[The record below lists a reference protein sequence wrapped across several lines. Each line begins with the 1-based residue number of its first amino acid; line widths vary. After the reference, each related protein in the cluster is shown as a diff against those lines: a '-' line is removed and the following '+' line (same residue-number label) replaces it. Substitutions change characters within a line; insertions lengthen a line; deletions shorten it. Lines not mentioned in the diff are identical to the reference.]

1 VQTSP
6 DGLHRLNFFG
16 SFYSMNHSLQL
27 VQYILSGLSNGAIY
41 ALIGF
46 GFAIIHNATGI
57 INFAQGEFVML
68 GGMLTLFFLGF
79 FKLPLVP
86 AILLAV
92 VFSTAVGIA
101 LERLAIRPL
110 KNAKPLTL
118 IIITIGASIFI
129 RGAAMLIWGKDTHA
143 LPSFSGN
150 DPLYIAGATLLP
162 QHLWIFGISILI
174 IIINKIFF
182 SYTITGKAMRA
193 CAYNAYVA
201 SLIGIDVK
209 IMVLLSFVI
218 SSAIGSLAGIIIAP
232 LTMTSFDV
240 GIMLGLKGF
249 CAVIIG
255 GMSSGLG
262 TVLGGLLLGLLESLG
277 AGYLSAS
284 YKDAIA
290 FIILLLILFFRPEGL
305 FAKKEADR
313 V

>member
-1 VQTSP
+1 MDNSRQ
-6 DGLHRLNFFG
+6 F
-16 SFYSMNHSLQL
+16 

-68 GGMLTLFFLGF
+68 GGMLTLFFLVF
-79 FKLPLVP
+79 LHLPLLPSIVL
-86 AILLAV
+86 AIAI
-92 VFSTAVGIA
+92 STLVGMA
-101 LERLAIRPL
+101 FERLAIRPL
-110 KNAKPLTL
+110 KNAKPLSL

-143 LPSFSGN
+143 LPSFSGD
-150 DPLYIAGATLLP
+150 DPLFIAGATLLP
-162 QHLWIFGISILI
+162 QHLWIFGISVLI
-174 IIINKIFF
+174 IIINRIFF
-182 SYTITGKAMRA
+182 NYTITGKAMRA

-201 SLIGIDVK
+201 SLVGIDVK

-218 SSAIGSLAGIIIAP
+218 SSAIGSMAGIIIAP
-232 LTMTSFDV
+232 LTMTSYDV

-290 FIILLLILFFRPEGL
+290 FIVLLLILFFRPEGL
-305 FAKKEADR
+305 FKKKETER